1 MNKRNGGL
9 ADARNVGLRHVKGT
23 WLCMLD
29 SDDLLGR
36 DYLHRAAD
44 LIEEDGHV
52 DIIPGWGFASR
63 WFTRFDSTPT
73 HRASRL
79 AVDVIASR
87 FGSFG
92 AWIATFLACLYASG
106 WPMLEVGRSD
116 QAGVE

>member
-73 HRASRL
+73 PRGDVRKAS
-79 AVDVIASR
+79 VR
-87 FGSFG
+87 FQSVYFIGEGFESNMMVSD
-92 AWIATFLACLYASG
+92 AC
-106 WPMLEVGRSD
+106 PFE
-116 QAGVE
+116 